1 MVVKHHFSL
10 KLIFTLIVLLLTSIV
25 GVAQEQYTG
34 APMLDDLVADGTLPP
49 VDERLPANPLVVEP
63 IEAIGQYG
71 GTWRTGLRGGTDHV
85 WLQRTI
91 GYDQLVRWDMNW
103 ENVIPNVAESFEFN
117 DEGTEFTFHLR
128 EGMKWSDGAPFTA
141 EDIRFYVEDLIL
153 YEDENTT
160 SPGVPGLLRVG
171 PETFQFEVV
180 DDYTVKFI
188 FSAPN
193 GLFMQR
199 MARGDGASFTAYPK
213 HYFEQFHPLYNENV
227 DDLVAE
233 AGVADWRE
241 LMTLRGGAGAGVEFW
256 QNAGIPTLNAWV
268 ITTPYGTG
276 TQVVAERNPYYF
288 KVDPE
293 GQQLPYLDRVQYT
306 QFEDVEIFTLAVL
319 NGEIDMQD
327 RHINTIT
334 NRAVLFDGQE
344 AGDYHFYSLSPDIMN
359 TTTIMFNFTH
369 PDPMKREIFQN
380 KDFRAG
386 LSHAINRQEI
396 IDLIYIGQGEP
407 WQAAPRPEAP
417 FYNEEFGKQF
427 TEYDPELASEYL
439 DKVLPEKD
447 ADGYRLGPDGN
458 RFSFVITV
466 SDAPYTENPSVIEQ
480 VVRYLQEAGVDAQF
494 DVVDR
499 ALLTER
505 QSNNQHDAWIWA
517 GGGGLDNILN
527 PSWYVPV
534 EPGGATIGRAWEVW
548 YANSSDP
555 LAEEPPQFI
564 KDHQAMYDALSAEPN
579 PERQAEMMRELL
591 EYSKDQ
597 FYVIGINL
605 MPMTYGIVKNN
616 FRNVPP
622 QMFDAVSVLNPG
634 YTNTFTYFFDDS
646 M

>member
-1 MVVKHHFSL
+1 
-10 KLIFTLIVLLLTSIV
+10 
-25 GVAQEQYTG
+25 
-34 APMLDDLVADGTLPP
+34 
-49 VDERLPANPLVVEP
+49 
-63 IEAIGQYG
+63 
-71 GTWRTGLRGGTDHV
+71 
-85 WLQRTI
+85 
-91 GYDQLVRWDMNW
+91 
-103 ENVIPNVAESFEFN
+103 
-117 DEGTEFTFHLR
+117 
-128 EGMKWSDGAPFTA
+128 
-141 EDIRFYVEDLIL
+141 
-153 YEDENTT
+153 
-160 SPGVPGLLRVG
+160 
-171 PETFQFEVV
+171 
-180 DDYTVKFI
+180 
-188 FSAPN
+188 
-193 GLFMQR
+193 MQR